1 MISSLIAPHGDRL
14 ISLYAEPDRVN
25 TLKAEA
31 KHYPS
36 WNLRPRQ
43 LCDLE
48 LLMNG
53 GFSPLQ
59 GFMNEADYTNVLE
72 RCTLQD
78 GTLWPIPL
86 VLDVT
91 PTFAAA
97 LSGGEKIGLRD
108 AQGVLLAILTIEN
121 LWQAN
126 TSAEEK
132 ALFGDNKVRHQ
143 VQWRGYQPYPIYMGG
158 RIEGVEPPTHYDH
171 LSLRHSPRRLREH
184 LASLGLSSVAALHT
198 REPIH
203 QREVAQARLSATEQD
218 RHLLLHAG
226 IGAMEG
232 EKYDRFT
239 RARCYQHVLAHFPP
253 GSVTLSLVNLAPRFA
268 GLREM
273 LWCAIVAQN
282 FGATHYIVLPSQ
294 SEGSLN
300 EATLNRQQMQHLAP
314 HMRIAL
320 TPAPPLAYSPS
331 AKTYII
337 PTHGVTDE
345 RVGDPNIE
353 ALLCSHE
360 PIPEG
365 FSYPKVIN
373 ELRQICPPHLQQ
385 GFTVFFTGLSGAGKS
400 TIAQTLFAYLMERGG
415 RRVTL
420 LDGDQVRQQL
430 SSELGFSKADRN
442 LHIERLGYIASEIT
456 HHGGIAICAPIAP
469 YAVSRRTARCMV
481 ETFGRF
487 IEIYVATPLEV
498 CAKRDRKGLYA
509 RARAGY
515 IQEFTGIDDPYEV
528 PERPEMV
535 IDTQNLSVWEATT
548 HILEALKEM
557 GHL

>member
-14 ISLYAEPDRVN
+14 VSLYAEPDRIDY
-25 TLKAEA
+25 LRAEA

-78 GTLWPIPL
+78 TTVWPIPL

-91 PTFAAA
+91 PAFAAA
-97 LSGGEKIGLRD
+97 LHKVEKIGLRD
-108 AQGVLLAILTIEN
+108 TEGVLLAVLTIED
-121 LWQAN
+121 LWEV
-126 TSAEEK
+126 TRPAEEK
-132 ALFGDNKVRHQ
+132 ALFGENGMHLQ
-143 VQWRGYQPYPIYMGG
+143 VEGRGYQPHPIYIGG
-158 RIEGVEPPTHYDH
+158 RIEGIEPPTHYDH

-198 REPIH
+198 REPLH
-203 QREVAQARLSATEQD
+203 RREVTQARLCATEQD
-218 RHLLLHAG
+218 RHLLLHSG

-239 RARCYQHVLAHFPP
+239 RVRCYEHVLAHFPP
-253 GSVTLSLVNLAPRFA
+253 GSVTLSLVNLAPRFT
-268 GLREM
+268 GLREI
-273 LWCAIVAQN
+273 LWRAIVAQN

-294 SEGSLN
+294 PRGAFNETALN
-300 EATLNRQQMQHLAP
+300 EKQWQHLAS
-314 HMRIAL
+314 HLGIVL
-320 TPAPPLAYSPS
+320 TPPLPLVYSPS
-331 AKTYII
+331 AKAYIPPI
-337 PTHGVTDE
+337 HGATDE
-345 RVGDPNIE
+345 TVNRSDIE
-353 ALLCSHE
+353 ILLSRSE
-360 PIPEG
+360 SIPEG
-365 FSYPKVIN
+365 FSYPKVID
-373 ELRQICPPHLQQ
+373 ELRSVYPPRLQQ

-415 RRVTL
+415 RKVTL
-420 LDGDQVRQQL
+420 LDGDQVRKQL
-430 SSELGFSKADRN
+430 SSELGFSKEHRN

-456 HHGGIAICAPIAP
+456 RHGGIAICAPIAP
-469 YAVSRRTARCMV
+469 YATSRCTARCMV
-481 ETFGRF
+481 ETFGHF
-487 IEIYVATPLEV
+487 IEIYIATPLEV
-498 CAKRDRKGLYA
+498 CAQRDRKGLYA

-515 IQEFTGIDDPYEV
+515 IQKMTGIDDPYEV

-535 IDTQNLSVWEATT
+535 IDTQNLSVWEATS
-548 HILEALKEM
+548 HILETLKAM